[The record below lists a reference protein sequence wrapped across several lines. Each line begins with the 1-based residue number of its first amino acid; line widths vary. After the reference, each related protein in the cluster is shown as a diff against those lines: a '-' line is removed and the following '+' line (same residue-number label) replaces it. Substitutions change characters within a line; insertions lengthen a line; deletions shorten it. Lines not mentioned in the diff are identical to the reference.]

1 MGLQPEKTRVSVTYE
16 PHYQVELNLK
26 NRYIP
31 TSEYIL
37 SFKDSSSLKEIGK
50 SMQKTY

>member
-1 MGLQPEKTRVSVTYE
+1 MRQAGAMVKCTRYF
-16 PHYQVELNLK
+16 QVELNLK

-37 SFKDSSSLKEIGK
+37 SFKDKSSLKEIGK